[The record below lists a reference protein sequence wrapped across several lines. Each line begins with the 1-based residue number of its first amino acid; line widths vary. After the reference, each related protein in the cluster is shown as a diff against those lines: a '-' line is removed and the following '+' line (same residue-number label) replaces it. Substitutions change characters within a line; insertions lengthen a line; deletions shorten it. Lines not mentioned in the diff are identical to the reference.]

1 MGSGKEGGASFTLYF
16 PLVSTQQGQPNHIT
30 PPADKSKKGKILVV
44 DDEEVVRELLKGIL
58 VAEGFGVLQASDGPG
73 ALAIFEAEGESIN
86 LVILDM
92 TMPGMKGEDVL
103 NRLRKASKTMKVIIS
118 SGFMSEEQRD
128 KLEEYGADGFLDKP
142 YSDKDVIN
150 AVESVLSLQYVA
162 DLT

>member
-1 MGSGKEGGASFTLYF
+1 
-16 PLVSTQQGQPNHIT
+16 
-30 PPADKSKKGKILVV
+30 
-44 DDEEVVRELLKGIL
+44 LLKGIL